1 MQKSTIPQAS
11 QPKIVFNISSSAFM
25 QTAGSAELCP
35 HFMFDYPINLVIQSD
50 QKELANCFSRRIA
63 GKFSAGGEGLNGKTT
78 AATTRIAESGN

>member
-1 MQKSTIPQAS
+1 
-11 QPKIVFNISSSAFM
+11 
-25 QTAGSAELCP
+25 
-35 HFMFDYPINLVIQSD
+35 MFDYPINLAIQSD